1 MQHNK
6 ALWGVS
12 NISKDLDQ
20 KFFNAAVNFAHRMI
34 DNGYARA
41 WFSWIEWIGLT
52 MFILLAAKK
61 IESYLLFFV
70 GGLSSVMLFFV
81 ALAGI
86 ERAFDDIFPLLKRA
100 KISLIFVS
108 AVFIPFFT
116 WLMFETLSQ
125 FFLANVA

>member
-1 MQHNK
+1 M
-6 ALWGVS
+6 S

-20 KFFNAAVNFAHRMI
+20 KLFNAAVNLAHRMI

-70 GGLSSVMLFFV
+70 GGISLVMLFFV

-86 ERAFDDIFPLLKRA
+86 ERAFDDIFPRRKRA
-100 KISLIFVS
+100 KSSLIFVS